1 MEFIFKEEDH
11 TLGNLLQQ
19 NLARRPEVKFAGYIL
34 PHPLEKKIKLKIE
47 SYNEDDSEKIILKN
61 TIKDILSFL
70 DLLEHEFV
78 IKNEIQNDLDTK
90 NKETIK
96 KV

>member
-1 MEFIFKEEDH
+1 M
-11 TLGNLLQQ
+11 
-19 NLARRPEVKFAGYIL
+19 
-34 PHPLEKKIKLKIE
+34 KKIKLKIE